1 MPATRQKTIQL
12 TGQFAGPHTIQRT
25 G

>member
-1 MPATRQKTIQL
+1 MPAMKQKTIQL
-12 TGQFAGPHTIQRT
+12 TSQYAGPHTIQRT

>member
-1 MPATRQKTIQL
+1 MPAMKQKTIQL
-12 TGQFAGPHTIQRT
+12 TSQYTGPHTIQRT